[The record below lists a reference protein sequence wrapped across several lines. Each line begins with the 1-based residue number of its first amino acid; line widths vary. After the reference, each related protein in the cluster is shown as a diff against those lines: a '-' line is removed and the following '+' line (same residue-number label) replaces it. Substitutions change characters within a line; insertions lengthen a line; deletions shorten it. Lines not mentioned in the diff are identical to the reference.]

1 MYLNVEL
8 DGKNKFMYMIIELDG
23 KNKFY
28 VYDH

>member
-1 MYLNVEL
+1 MYFNVEL